1 LRSSWL
7 SRSYSG
13 SPIGPAEWTIRKMF
27 RRVGHGRCPFRWLL
41 STDNGSPTP
50 AYRLLDLYF
59 AGDKRGGQVDQAR
72 IEAVAA
78 VEERRFRDD
87 RPASLTATS
96 RAAGTMPRGVPVS
109 WMDELYDHPPV
120 WVSHGAGSR
129 FWDLDGHEYV
139 DMYVADMSAF
149 CGHAPAPVVRAVC
162 ERVAAGSQF
171 LLPSEDALV
180 VAEELAQRYGMA
192 KWQFTLSAS
201 QANAEVVRIARV
213 RTGREKVVVFDGKY
227 HGHLEPTL
235 AVLED
240 GRILPEYTG
249 LPAAVTANLRI
260 VPFNDLDAVQRAL
273 APGDVALLMA
283 EPAMTNAGFLLPDP
297 GFHDGLR
304 ELTRRH
310 GTLLAIDETHTLVT
324 AYGGLTTEWGLE
336 PDLLTVGK
344 SIAGGVPLGA
354 YGMTDDVA
362 AVLRPPAGGAAVSGI
377 AYDEVATGGTL
388 FANALSMAAA
398 RAALTEVLTRE
409 AFIATARLG
418 ETLAAGLRAH
428 IRQAG
433 LPWSVNAHGSHAYYF
448 FSPQPPREAR
458 GARDADDPG
467 LRALIRLFLANRGL
481 WESGWWLGPTVSVAH
496 TPQDVQS
503 YLDTIGELIQAV
515 T

>member
-1 LRSSWL
+1 
-7 SRSYSG
+7 
-13 SPIGPAEWTIRKMF
+13 M
-27 RRVGHGRCPFRWLL
+27 
-41 STDNGSPTP
+41 
-50 AYRLLDLYF
+50 
-59 AGDKRGGQVDQAR
+59 DQAR
-72 IEAVAA
+72 VEALAA
-78 VEERRFRDD
+78 AEEKRFRDS
-87 RPASLTATS
+87 RPRSMEATA
-96 RAAGTMPRGVPVS
+96 RATGTMPRGVPMS
-109 WMDELYDHPPV
+109 WMDELYDHPPL

-149 CGHAPAPVVRAVC
+149 CGHAAAPVVRAVC
-162 ERVAAGSQF
+162 ERVAAGNQF
-171 LLPSEDALV
+171 LLPTEDALV
-180 VAEELAQRYGMA
+180 VAEALARRYGMA
-192 KWQFTLSAS
+192 KWQFTLSAT

-235 AVLED
+235 GVIED
-240 GRILPEYTG
+240 GRVLPEYTG
-249 LPAAVTANLRI
+249 LPAEVTANLRI
-260 VPFNDLDAVQRAL
+260 VPFNDLDAVERAL
-273 APGDVALLMA
+273 APRDVALLLT
-283 EPAMTNAGFLLPDP
+283 EPAMTNAGFLLPEP

-324 AYGGLTTEWGLE
+324 AHGGLISEWGLE

-354 YGMTDDVA
+354 YGMTDEVA
-362 AVLRPPAGGAAVSGI
+362 EVLRPPAGGAVVSGI

-398 RAALTEVLTRE
+398 RAALTEVLTPE
-409 AFIATARLG
+409 AFGITARLG
-418 ETLAAGLRAH
+418 HQLAAGLRDR
-428 IRQAG
+428 IDRAG

-448 FSPQPPREAR
+448 FSPQPPRDAR

-467 LRALIRLFLANRGL
+467 LRALIRLFLANRGV

-496 TPQDVQS
+496 TPQDVQA
-503 YLDTIGELIQAV
+503 YLDAIGEFTEAIA
-515 T
+515 

>member
-1 LRSSWL
+1 
-7 SRSYSG
+7 
-13 SPIGPAEWTIRKMF
+13 M
-27 RRVGHGRCPFRWLL
+27 
-41 STDNGSPTP
+41 
-50 AYRLLDLYF
+50 
-59 AGDKRGGQVDQAR
+59 DQAR
-72 IEAVAA
+72 IGALAVAEA
-78 VEERRFRDD
+78 ERFRDD
-87 RPASLTATS
+87 RPRSMEATS
-96 RAAGTMPRGVPVS
+96 RATRTMPRGVPVS

-120 WVSHGAGSR
+120 WVSHGAGPR

-149 CGHAPAPVVRAVC
+149 CGHAPAPVVRAVS
-162 ERVAAGSQF
+162 ERMAAGNQF

-180 VAEELAQRYGMA
+180 VAEALSQRYGMA
-192 KWQFTLSAS
+192 KWQFTLSAT

-213 RTGREKVVVFDGKY
+213 RTGRGTVVVFDGKY

-235 AVLED
+235 AVLQD
-240 GRILPEYTG
+240 GRIVPEYTG
-249 LPAAVTANLRI
+249 LPAAVTANVRI
-260 VPFNDLDAVQRAL
+260 VPFNDLDAVERAL
-273 APGDVALLMA
+273 APGDVALLMT

-304 ELTRRH
+304 EMTRRH

-398 RAALTEVLTRE
+398 RAALTEVLTPE
-409 AFIATARLG
+409 AFTTTATLG
-418 ETLAAGLRAH
+418 EMLATGLRAH
-428 IRQAG
+428 IHRAG
-433 LPWSVNAHGSHAYYF
+433 LPWSVSVHGAHACYF
-448 FSPQPPREAR
+448 FSPQPPRDAR
-458 GARDADDPG
+458 GCRDIDDPG
-467 LRALIRLFLANRGL
+467 LRALIRLFLANRGV

-496 TPQDVQS
+496 TPQDVAA
-503 YLDTIGELIQAV
+503 YLAAIGEFTEAV
-515 T
+515 A